1 MKKVKNT
8 YEMRKEVLNLLTSY
22 IDDNTTYGAETFAN
36 ALRKESKE
44 KPLSSKKN
52 FAATLATFAAALFSD
67 EAFATK
73 NFDGRNW

>member
-1 MKKVKNT
+1 MKKAKNT

-22 IDDNTTYGAETFAN
+22 IDKNTTYGAETFAEV
-36 ALRKESKE
+36 LRKEGKE
-44 KPLSSKKN
+44 KTLSSKKN
-52 FAATLATFAAALFSD
+52 FATTLANFAAALFSD